1 MDGEDQN
8 VNVPSDSNRGASA
21 GEAVI
26 DAVNHPKAGS
36 IEAID
41 YKSVH
46 RICSGQVV
54 LTLATAVKELVENS
68 IDAGATK
75 VEIKLKEYGSEII
88 EVNDNGSGV
97 VEENFEGLTLK
108 HHTSKLKDFSDLSV
122 VETFGFRG
130 EALSSL
136 CALSD
141 LTITTR
147 HETATVATKLEFDH
161 NGKITSK
168 SHCARQQGTT
178 IILQNLFYT
187 LPVRHKEFQ
196 RNLKKEFCKMVNVLN
211 AYCIVNV
218 NVRLSCYNQSG
229 KGSKNLVAS
238 SLGNSSMKENIRSIF
253 GLKQLQTI
261 NEFVQI
267 KPTQELCEEF
277 GIKVT
282 EKEANLF
289 KLEGFVSKCEHNSGR
304 STTDRQ
310 FFFINKRPCDSTKMS
325 KVVNDV
331 YHMYN
336 RHQYPFVVLH
346 VNIAKESVDVNVTP
360 DKRQIFLENEKLLL
374 ATIKA
379 SLITMYEP
387 TSSVYKVNQLTPIT
401 KSESSS
407 FESLQLSSPVQS
419 QQDSE
424 NFEQNNQ
431 SLSRSISTL
440 AQLKR
445 SFSSA
450 FVKEDSVDMNPS
462 SKSFQFSDEKQRR
475 ISASPKQKSKLPADG
490 ILKWMTAKY
499 KTNDNEVVNCKTDS
513 SNEKHLLHHLSTN
526 NQEIFSHEECEV
538 LSSPKEKNQ
547 ETFILTPHTLSLGCS
562 PEISKDNKEKT
573 ESLSSPSLSFHSD
586 KQTQDK
592 SKVHENKEIKIDQQ
606 KIVTTGQEE
615 SHQKTDENA
624 TVTHLEFDTKNSCL
638 RKERKLLFSMKS
650 LQQKLEQIKTN
661 KGKSDEEFCRSFRA
675 KISPGEN
682 QAAEE
687 ELKKYI
693 DKTMFEQMEI
703 LGQFNL
709 GFIIARLND
718 DLFIIDQH
726 ATDEKYNFETL
737 RRHTVMQGQ
746 KLICPLNLEL
756 TASNEII
763 LMDNVE
769 IFQKNGFD
777 FIIDELSAPG
787 QRVKLLTAPVSKNW
801 NFGKDDIEE
810 LIFML
815 QDSPGVMC
823 RPSRIRQMLASRACR
838 KSVMIGTAL
847 NKREMKKLVKHMSE
861 LDQPWNCPHGRPTM
875 RHLINLNMLST

>member
-1 MDGEDQN
+1 M
-8 VNVPSDSNRGASA
+8 
-21 GEAVI
+21 
-26 DAVNHPKAGS
+26 
-36 IEAID
+36 
-41 YKSVH
+41 
-46 RICSGQVV
+46 
-54 LTLATAVKELVENS
+54 
-68 IDAGATK
+68 
-75 VEIKLKEYGSEII
+75 
-88 EVNDNGSGV
+88 
-97 VEENFEGLTLK
+97 
-108 HHTSKLKDFSDLSV
+108 
-122 VETFGFRG
+122 
-130 EALSSL
+130 
-136 CALSD
+136 
-141 LTITTR
+141 
-147 HETATVATKLEFDH
+147 
-161 NGKITSK
+161 
-168 SHCARQQGTT
+168 
-178 IILQNLFYT
+178 
-187 LPVRHKEFQ
+187 
-196 RNLKKEFCKMVNVLN
+196 
-211 AYCIVNV
+211 
-218 NVRLSCYNQSG
+218 
-229 KGSKNLVAS
+229 
-238 SLGNSSMKENIRSIF
+238 
-253 GLKQLQTI
+253 
-261 NEFVQI
+261 
-267 KPTQELCEEF
+267 
-277 GIKVT
+277 
-282 EKEANLF
+282 
-289 KLEGFVSKCEHNSGR
+289 
-304 STTDRQ
+304 
-310 FFFINKRPCDSTKMS
+310 
-325 KVVNDV
+325 
-331 YHMYN
+331 
-336 RHQYPFVVLH
+336 
-346 VNIAKESVDVNVTP
+346 
-360 DKRQIFLENEKLLL
+360 
-374 ATIKA
+374 
-379 SLITMYEP
+379 
-387 TSSVYKVNQLTPIT
+387 
-401 KSESSS
+401 
-407 FESLQLSSPVQS
+407 
-419 QQDSE
+419 
-424 NFEQNNQ
+424 
-431 SLSRSISTL
+431 
-440 AQLKR
+440 KR

-450 FVKEDSVDMNPS
+450 FLKGDSVDINPS
-462 SKSFQFSDEKQRR
+462 TKSFQFSNEKQRR

-490 ILKWMTAKY
+490 ILKWMTEKY
-499 KTNDNEVVNCKTDS
+499 KTNDNEVVNCKADS
-513 SNEKHLLHHLSTN
+513 TNEKRLLHHLSTN

-547 ETFILTPHTLSLGCS
+547 ETFILTPHTLSSCCS
-562 PEISKDNKEKT
+562 PEITKDNKEKR
-573 ESLSSPSLSFHSD
+573 ESLNSPSLSFHSD
-586 KQTQDK
+586 EQTQDK

-624 TVTHLEFDTKNSCL
+624 TGTHLEFDTKNTCL

-650 LQQKLEQIKTN
+650 LQQKLDQIKMN

-769 IFQKNGFD
+769 IFKKNGFD
-777 FIIDELSAPG
+777 FIIDDLSAPG

-847 NKREMKKLVKHMSE
+847 NKREMKKLVNHMSE